1 MIDRSEMQG
10 PLGVSLVCLAG
21 IVIVGLWLL
30 VPVLGVFGSLGG
42 RDAID
47 DGTYE
52 RLIASH
58 DTAHRT
64 DLNRVHGRSFF
75 FEPAAPP
82 RPKAPEPTGACC
94 VDEECTIMARDTCRQ
109 RGGIFKGMG
118 TTCGP
123 DTCTPV
129 ESPEPIEAPKTD
141 NRPKRYAGPD
151 IIAIYGTDVIFR
163 VGNGDGLMVIPV
175 GAMMDAIEIISVN
188 APRSV
193 ELMWKEGGPFT
204 VPLFDRPDELLTNN
218 SLSDVLELPGSSPT
232 RTVDENR
239 PARMP
244 SE

>member
-1 MIDRSEMQG
+1 MIDRSQMQR

-21 IVIVGLWLL
+21 IVIVALWLIA
-30 VPVLGVFGSLGG
+30 PILGALGSLGG
-42 RDAID
+42 GDMLD

-52 RLIASH
+52 RLIAKH

-64 DLNRVHGRSFF
+64 DLNRVHGRSLF

-82 RPKAPEPTGACC
+82 RPKPPEPTGACC
-94 VDEECTIMARDTCRQ
+94 VDEECTIMRRDSCRE
-109 RGGIFKGMG
+109 RGGMFKGKN

-129 ESPEPIEAPKTD
+129 ETPKPAEVKKID

-151 IIAIYGTDVIFR
+151 IIAIYGSDVIFR
-163 VGNGDGLMVIPV
+163 ADGDALMVIPV
-175 GAMMDAIEIISVN
+175 GSMMDKIEIISVN

-204 VPLFDRPDELLTNN
+204 VALFDRPDELLINN
-218 SLSDVLELPGSSPT
+218 SLSDVLELPTSSPT
-232 RTVDENR
+232 RTVDESR